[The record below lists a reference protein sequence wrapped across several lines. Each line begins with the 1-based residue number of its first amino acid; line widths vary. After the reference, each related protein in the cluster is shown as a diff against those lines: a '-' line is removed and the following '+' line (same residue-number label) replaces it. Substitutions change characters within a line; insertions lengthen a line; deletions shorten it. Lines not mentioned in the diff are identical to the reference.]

1 MLVMVIGPVSSEE
14 DRNAEAFSLAC
25 AILRNAGHL
34 PCNPLDLCAEGSP
47 YTEDIAACAAMLEK
61 CRGIA
66 LLGGWETSM
75 GASLLVEK
83 ARRMKHDEIDMTWIG
98 KVERHG

>member
-1 MLVMVIGPVSSEE
+1 MESRRIFVEKKPAFRVEAESLRKEFNENLSVDIRSLRLVNLYDLTG
-14 DRNAEAFSLAC
+14 FSDAL
-25 AILRNAGHL
+25 
-34 PCNPLDLCAEGSP
+34 
-47 YTEDIAACAAMLEK
+47 LEK